1 MVRYG
6 GFTQQAIIAQ
16 WLEHWSRKP
25 GVVSS
30 TLTMACVSA
39 GIWFKGIYLFVFL
52 LLCVDDKVWRL
63 LSHHSFWLE
72 HWSRKPGVMIRYGG
86 FTQQAIIA
94 QWLEHWSRKPGV
106 VSSTLTDGLCF
117 GWNMV

>member
-1 MVRYG
+1 MERYG

-25 GVVSS
+25 GVMV
-30 TLTMACVSA
+30 
-39 GIWFKGIYLFVFL
+39 
-52 LLCVDDKVWRL
+52 
-63 LSHHSFWLE
+63 
-72 HWSRKPGVMIRYGG
+72 RYGG

-117 GWNMV
+117 GWNTV